1 MASPEVFRMCSSHSK
16 DVIFQDP
23 SFVACG
29 ASWRP
34 WLSPAAGSDSEP
46 RVDFR
51 MDESSDVPILEERS
65 SSPIDFLQDQ
75 WLVGTDI
82 ENIER

>member
-1 MASPEVFRMCSSHSK
+1 MCLL
-16 DVIFQDP
+16 P
-23 SFVACG
+23 
-29 ASWRP
+29 
-34 WLSPAAGSDSEP
+34 AGSDSEP
-46 RVDFR
+46 RLDFR

-82 ENIER
+82 ENIERCPSQNNA

>member
-1 MASPEVFRMCSSHSK
+1 MCLL
-16 DVIFQDP
+16 P
-23 SFVACG
+23 
-29 ASWRP
+29 
-34 WLSPAAGSDSEP
+34 AGSDSEP
-46 RVDFR
+46 RLDFR

-82 ENIER
+82 ENIERCPSQNNASL